1 MYLYLM
7 NIIYYFEKLYNY
19 ISYFLE
25 YFTLGTYHYKKRKYR
40 LNCIH
45 LNTNHSIYCKDQFLN
60 TKNSFFLNFFFQL

>member
-25 YFTLGTYHYKKRKYR
+25 YFTLRTYHYKKRKYR

-45 LNTNHSIYCKDQFLN
+45 LNTNHSIYCKDQF
-60 TKNSFFLNFFFQL
+60 